1 MSGMSEKLLGKRRA
15 QQGGKGDP
23 DLPELRQGNAAGT
36 VFCLEVNTMFGF
48 GKSEHDVRI
57 TDEEFQQL
65 KSGMSRSE
73 QKDFDR
79 RQRQAERDRYWELME
94 MVDFLEEDD

>member
-1 MSGMSEKLLGKRRA
+1 MG
-15 QQGGKGDP
+15 
-23 DLPELRQGNAAGT
+23 
-36 VFCLEVNTMFGF
+36 VCLEVKDMFGF

-57 TDEEFQQL
+57 TDEELQQL
-65 KSGMSRSE
+65 KSGMSRGE

-94 MVDFLEEDD
+94 MVDFLEEDDE